1 MAGFERF
8 SSPLTCA
15 EHKFIDGT
23 PCDGRGAFPVGS
35 VIKFEIDAPANAKNA
50 KLIVLSDESGYVS
63 ELEMTQNGRVFSI
76 TVDLSCDGP
85 FATGLYFYKY
95 VFTAP
100 DGVFEMHRRA
110 SDYGE
115 EIDYAKDGF
124 DGAFQ
129 LLVYKKRKKYPEY
142 MKNAVMYQIF
152 PDRFYSSGKT
162 KLRGDAV
169 RQYPGEVPIY
179 PERGKRFLNN
189 NFYLGDLWG
198 VAQKLDYLSSL
209 GVNIIYLNPIFKAY
223 SNHRY
228 DTGDY
233 MHVDEM
239 LGGDKALSHLIKQAK
254 RRGIRIILDGV
265 FNHTGADSVYFNKN
279 GNYDSVGAYQSKS
292 SPYYKWYNFKKFPDD
307 YECWW
312 GFKSLPRVM
321 CDLNEY
327 REFICGKDGVIRTYL
342 KKGVSG
348 WRLDVADE
356 LSDDFLA
363 SLKDAA
369 VSEKDDAVVIG
380 EVWEDATNK
389 ISYGARRKYFQGAE
403 LDGVMNY
410 PCRGAIINYLK
421 NGDYPGLI
429 STLRRIY
436 GNYPPE
442 SAKMCMNILGTHDTE
457 RVLTALCGIS
467 SDGKSK
473 AELAEI
479 KLGENERKRGI
490 KLLKMAFLLISTLPG
505 VPCIYYGDEAGME
518 GYGDPLCRGFFP
530 WDAQND
536 EIAEWFRTVAKI
548 KRSDEILAEGDLNIR
563 FADSDICCI
572 ERTLGDTATV
582 SVANRSDKTYEF
594 SCRAVDLLSGKGGDV
609 FSIEPLSAAIFK
621 IKRDDSYVVYEKI
634 KREE

>member
-1 MAGFERF
+1 
-8 SSPLTCA
+8 
-15 EHKFIDGT
+15 
-23 PCDGRGAFPVGS
+23 
-35 VIKFEIDAPANAKNA
+35 
-50 KLIVLSDESGYVS
+50 
-63 ELEMTQNGRVFSI
+63 
-76 TVDLSCDGP
+76 
-85 FATGLYFYKY
+85 
-95 VFTAP
+95 
-100 DGVFEMHRRA
+100 
-110 SDYGE
+110 
-115 EIDYAKDGF
+115 
-124 DGAFQ
+124 
-129 LLVYKKRKKYPEY
+129 
-142 MKNAVMYQIF
+142 
-152 PDRFYSSGKT
+152 
-162 KLRGDAV
+162 
-169 RQYPGEVPIY
+169 
-179 PERGKRFLNN
+179 
-189 NFYLGDLWG
+189 
-198 VAQKLDYLSSL
+198 
-209 GVNIIYLNPIFKAY
+209 
-223 SNHRY
+223 
-228 DTGDY
+228 

-327 REFICGKDGVIRTYL
+327 RGFICGKDGVIRTYL

-421 NGDYPGLI
+421 NGDYLGLI

-536 EIAEWFRTVAKI
+536 DIAEWFRAVAKI

-582 SVANRSDKTYEF
+582 SVANRSEKTYEF